1 MARRWRWIQAMVCLA
16 ALLAA
21 GCNNSSDT
29 NTQKPAEPTDPH
41 AGHDH
46 GSLGPH
52 GGHVLELGEE
62 DYHAEWRFNN
72 DSGKV
77 TVYLLDAEA
86 KKAVTTTATA
96 ISVQVTNGDDVV
108 NDYELPAINRSDEDP
123 PTTSEFELVD
133 TVMLELL
140 KGVGHGINAT
150 LKVTIGDKEYSGAF
164 GHLPH

>member
-1 MARRWRWIQAMVCLA
+1 M
-16 ALLAA
+16 
-21 GCNNSSDT
+21 
-29 NTQKPAEPTDPH
+29 
-41 AGHDH
+41 
-46 GSLGPH
+46 
-52 GGHVLELGEE
+52 LELGEE

-108 NDYELPAINRSDEDP
+108 NDYELPAINQSDEDP

>member
-1 MARRWRWIQAMVCLA
+1 MARRCRWIQAVVCLA
-16 ALLAA
+16 ALIAA

-29 NTQKPAEPTDPH
+29 NTQKPDEAIDPH

-52 GGHVLELGEE
+52 GGHLLELGEE
-62 DYHAEWRFNN
+62 DYHAEWRFND

-77 TVYLLDAEA
+77 TIYLLDAEA
-86 KKAVTTTATA
+86 KKAVTTTAKE
-96 ISVQVTNGDDVV
+96 ISVKVTHGENVS
-108 NDYELPAINRSDEDP
+108 DYQLPAINQSDDDP
-123 PTTSEFELVD
+123 PTASEFELVD

-140 KGVGHGINAT
+140 KGVGHGIDASLT
-150 LKVTIGDKEYSGAF
+150 VTIDDKQYSGAF